1 MYYIVYYLPVIPVR
15 KACFPCIQPKK
26 AKLKIPVCCS
36 VCIYNAWGASGPR
49 PPRKREQS
57 VNILT
62 DFRQENKN
70 KYYIYIVQTFIQ
82 LSL

>member
-49 PPRKREQS
+49 PPHQKRTKREHSHRFWAGEQEK
-57 VNILT
+57 ILHL
-62 DFRQENKN
+62 
-70 KYYIYIVQTFIQ
+70 YIVHII
-82 LSL
+82 